1 MTVAIADAVRGV
13 AAASQLAR
21 GNAQGIEL
29 LDVSIEGFWRSFQAV
44 LWIVPFH
51 TLIILALTHTSA
63 EAETPVPWTG
73 EYISLMVRFA
83 LFPLV
88 ALLLTRILGLTQ
100 RYVPLVAACNWASV
114 LQSAFLAI
122 SLLLI
127 SLLPEADRPMLQF
140 VCFSATLVYSW
151 FVMRSAL
158 ATTGLIAFGFV
169 LADVVSSLW
178 LDQLLDRLL
187 QLG

>member
-1 MTVAIADAVRGV
+1 VAIADAMRGF
-13 AAASQLAR
+13 AAASLLAR
-21 GNAQGIEL
+21 GNARGIEL
-29 LDVSIEGFWRSFQAV
+29 LDLSVEGFWRSFQAV
-44 LWIVPFH
+44 LWIVPLH
-51 TLIILALTHTSA
+51 ALVMLALTHTAADA
-63 EAETPVPWTG
+63 EIPIPWTA
-73 EYISLMVRFA
+73 EYISLLARFA

-100 RYVPLVAACNWASV
+100 RYVPLITACNWAAV

-127 SLLPEADRPMLQF
+127 SLLPEPDRPMLQF
-140 VCFSATLVYSW
+140 FAFAATLVYSW
-151 FVMRSAL
+151 FVMRAAL

-169 LADVVSSLW
+169 LADMVSSLW